1 VSEPSTLELPQNPSE
16 AEMCEHARALVRAPD
31 HAAIRKL
38 AATAT
43 SQFSKNPE
51 VLSAVG
57 AMYLGLGKL
66 VEAQSFYVQVSRADP
81 KRSEPFARMGEILL
95 RRGDAQRSQ
104 KAFERAFQLGDAS
117 LESRQFYQE
126 AAGYV
131 AREARDG
138 NEAPP
143 KPLRK
148 VPPVPALAAALIP
161 VSVRTAPLRPP
172 RPRPSPGATGAECA
186 LVVATRAGLFDGP
199 EQPMVWEHPPE
210 SSARAWKALAFG
222 LFTLLLA
229 FGATFAYGQ
238 FVKGRRV
245 LLATQLNDAVSQSL
259 IRVEPSE
266 LARRDERLRESFRL
280 DPLRTETTRIWI
292 NSLVL
297 KSLFG
302 ERPRGI
308 QNALL
313 RGRELGVSP
322 VVLAYG
328 AAVAAMDDGDV
339 LGALQILLENDA
351 LAREDPYFQLVL
363 AVVLEATGVEQAG
376 ERYASALQLAP
387 DLVVVQLLSA
397 RYALLEHRP
406 LLAKL
411 ALGALARSA
420 PDRPA
425 FLLMSRWAGG
435 KEALANAKSTLSAK
449 DRAHALEPTF
459 EALAMIEQARQ
470 RFGENDRKG
479 GLDALARGALFA
491 KTPGARVMLGQVAL
505 ENRVLVGMPEIFREL
520 APFFPIHAGARTL
533 AVRAALSVGDIATA
547 ENALQGTA
555 NAGQERRLVSAAHA
569 YEALDAPRLGALL
582 KDAGSRSTGS
592 TEFSAFA
599 TGAEL
604 MLGRGYPTR
613 EQLLDLEGSSLP
625 FAQLIAL
632 DAALDADHLD
642 LAEKWLNVLLPLG
655 LSPVVKVRRARLLR
669 YQGKGEAAVR
679 ELQAAVAGGGSGPR
693 LFLEYVY
700 ALAQTRN
707 FEAAAALLRERKV
720 DLLPVHSWLQSFIDA
735 KQEFRMR
742 ARKELVKLR
751 PFGPGSPVMFQAL
764 SARTLLAAQD
774 PRAKLFAKE
783 FAERAGRYPEAT
795 MLTER

>member
-1 VSEPSTLELPQNPSE
+1 MSEPSTLELPQNPSE

-138 NEAPP
+138 NEAHP

-148 VPPVPALAAALIP
+148 VPPVP
-161 VSVRTAPLRPP
+161 VSARSVPLRPP
-172 RPRPSPGATGAECA
+172 KPSPTPGTVGAERA
-186 LVVATRAGLFDGP
+186 LEVARRAGLLARP
-199 EQPMVWEHPPE
+199 EHAAVWEHAPE
-210 SSARAWKALAFG
+210 TQARAWKALSFG
-222 LFTLLLA
+222 ILTLLLA
-229 FGATFAYGQ
+229 LGATLGYGQ
-238 FVKGRRV
+238 LVKGRRV
-245 LLATQLNDAVSQSL
+245 ALATQLNGAVSQSL
-259 IRVEPSE
+259 VKAEPSD
-266 LARRDERLRESFRL
+266 LAALDERLRESFRL
-280 DPLRTETTRIWI
+280 DPRRTETTRIWI
-292 NSLVL
+292 TSLVL
-297 KSLFG
+297 KSLLG

-339 LGALQILLENDA
+339 LGALRILLENDA
-351 LAREDPYFQLVL
+351 LAQKDPYFQLVM
-363 AVVLEATGVEQAG
+363 AAALEATGVEQAG
-376 ERYASALQLAP
+376 ERYANALQLAP
-387 DLVVVQLLSA
+387 ELVVAQLLSA

-411 ALGALARSA
+411 ALGALAQSA

-435 KEALANAKSTLSAK
+435 KEAVANAKPMLSARE
-449 DRAHALEPTF
+449 RAHALEPAF

-479 GLDALARGALFA
+479 GLEALARGAQFA
-491 KTPGARVMLGQVAL
+491 KTPGARVMLGQIAL
-505 ENRVLVGMPEIFREL
+505 ESRVLVGMRGIFREL
-520 APFFPIHAGARTL
+520 APLFPIHAGARTL
-533 AVRAALSVGDIATA
+533 AVRAALSVGDIGTA
-547 ENALQGTA
+547 ENAIQGTA
-555 NAGQERRLVSAAHA
+555 DAGQERLLVSAAHA
-569 YEALDAPRLGALL
+569 YESLDASRLSALL
-582 KDAGSRSTGS
+582 KDTGSRSTGS
-592 TEFSAFA
+592 AEFSAFA

-642 LAEKWLNVLLPLG
+642 LAEKWLNDLLPLG

-679 ELQAAVAGGGSGPR
+679 ELQAAVSEGGSGAR

-720 DLLPVHSWLQSFIDA
+720 DLLPVHAWLQSFIDA